1 MRAAILKRTLFT
13 FSLIFCAG
21 AYGAEAPATPP
32 PAGLEP
38 APEPPL
44 IPEQVESG
52 QALEPEVTITRR
64 GADTVQEYRL
74 SGRLYM
80 VKILPSSGA
89 PYYLIDTDGDGQ
101 METRQND
108 VRTSKVPQ
116 WVLFSW
122 E

>member
-1 MRAAILKRTLFT
+1 MRTTVLTRILLTCCFI
-13 FSLIFCAG
+13 FSASV
-21 AYGAEAPATPP
+21 YGAETPVTPP
-32 PAGLEP
+32 TDLEP

-52 QALEPEVTITRR
+52 QTLEPEVTITQR

-80 VKILPSSGA
+80 LKITPSSGA

>member
-1 MRAAILKRTLFT
+1 MRAATLKRTLFT
-13 FSLIFCAG
+13 CTLMFCAS
-21 AYGAEAPATPP
+21 AYGAEAPVTPP
-32 PAGLEP
+32 DASIEA

-52 QALEPEVTITRR
+52 QTLEPEVTITQR

-74 SGRLYM
+74 GGRLYM
-80 VKILPSSGA
+80 VKIIPSSGV

-108 VRTSKVPQ
+108 VRSSKVPQ

>member
-1 MRAAILKRTLFT
+1 MRAAVLKRTLLT
-13 FSLIFCAG
+13 CSLIFCTG
-21 AYGAEAPATPP
+21 AYGAEAPVTPP
-32 PAGLEP
+32 DTGLEP

-44 IPEQVESG
+44 IPEKVESG
-52 QALEPEVTITRR
+52 QTLEPEVTITQR

-74 SGRLYM
+74 GGRLYM
-80 VKILPSSGA
+80 VKIIPSSGV

-108 VRTSKVPQ
+108 VRSSKVPQ

>member
-1 MRAAILKRTLFT
+1 
-13 FSLIFCAG
+13 
-21 AYGAEAPATPP
+21 
-32 PAGLEP
+32 
-38 APEPPL
+38 
-44 IPEQVESG
+44 
-52 QALEPEVTITRR
+52 R
-64 GADTVQEYRL
+64 GADTVQEYRI

-80 VKILPSSGA
+80 VTITPSAGL

-108 VRTSKVPQ
+108 VRSSKVPQ